1 MGDYIGP
8 LDYEFTGDD
17 DLWVVLDGNKVVL
30 DLGGIHDAAP
40 GKVDLWKYLLNEN
53 QTKDQLTTEQK
64 EQEHTLTV
72 LYMERGAGVS
82 NCNMNFTLPSARIT
96 QVTEAES
103 TNLVLHK
110 INKKNEA
117 LQGARFTLKNEATE
131 EKQTSTS
138 DANGNATFSK
148 LTEGTYTLT
157 EDAAPTNYIPS
168 VDNWVVKVAKNDAG
182 TLVATMY
189 LSDGE
194 TAYTKK
200 EGDYYDVLNLTE
212 QELID
217 SVMDYSKTAKVTD
230 WDKRTY
236 DIDIKASSKLTKS
249 TTITNNEVS
258 DTMLVLDVSGSMLF
272 DSAHTTGSQEYA
284 TFYGKCNQNTLNNL
298 DTTKIYY
305 GVHPVK

>member
-1 MGDYIGP
+1 MRYDVDFKLGDYIGP

-110 INKKNEA
+110 INKRMKHFRSEIH
-117 LQGARFTLKNEATE
+117 F
-131 EKQTSTS
+131 
-138 DANGNATFSK
+138 
-148 LTEGTYTLT
+148 
-157 EDAAPTNYIPS
+157 
-168 VDNWVVKVAKNDAG
+168 
-182 TLVATMY
+182 
-189 LSDGE
+189 
-194 TAYTKK
+194 K
-200 EGDYYDVLNLTE
+200 E
-212 QELID
+212 
-217 SVMDYSKTAKVTD
+217 
-230 WDKRTY
+230 
-236 DIDIKASSKLTKS
+236 
-249 TTITNNEVS
+249 
-258 DTMLVLDVSGSMLF
+258 
-272 DSAHTTGSQEYA
+272 
-284 TFYGKCNQNTLNNL
+284 
-298 DTTKIYY
+298 
-305 GVHPVK
+305 